1 MNVELYIY
9 NKERELAGVVESF
22 EYLRWTRRYARCGAF
37 EMKAIA
43 TPENL
48 SLLRTG
54 SHLWKSDDEEIGVIE
69 QVELEQADRET
80 VTVSGRFA
88 TSFLARRIVWGTE
101 TLSGDLSACVAQ
113 LMNHHLISPGDP
125 SRHMAGIVFSSP
137 VMGTHVNT
145 QVSYKNLMDTVT
157 GLCEASDRGIKTVF
171 SPGSGLLTVTL
182 YTGVASQAVF
192 SHEYENLTEQ
202 SYTHSDSG
210 YANTA
215 LIGGEG
221 EGGSRV
227 MAAITGDTG
236 EARREVF
243 VDAKDLRQEDFG
255 TGYQDALLYRGQSK
269 LSTLSMLSAFDA
281 EVNPHGNLRYKTDFD
296 LGQVVTVLSRK
307 WGVTLTT
314 RITEVTE
321 TYDEGGLS
329 LGLVFGKGA
338 LTLIDKLKGG

>member
-202 SYTHSDSG
+202 SYTHSDMG

-221 EGGSRV
+221 EGASRV

-314 RITEVTE
+314 RITEVNE

>member
-1 MNVELYIY
+1 MELYIY

-202 SYTHSDSG
+202 SYTHSDMG

-221 EGGSRV
+221 EGASRV

-314 RITEVTE
+314 RITEVNE

>member
-1 MNVELYIY
+1 MNVEIYIY
-9 NKERELAGVVESF
+9 NNERLLAGVVESF
-22 EYLRWTRRYARCGAF
+22 EYLRWTRRYARSGAF

-43 TPENL
+43 TPESL
-48 SLLRTG
+48 SLLQTG
-54 SHLWKSDDEEIGVIE
+54 NYLWKSDDEEIGVIE
-69 QVELEQADRET
+69 QVELIQADRET
-80 VTVSGRFA
+80 VAVSGRFA
-88 TSFLARRIVWGTE
+88 TSLLSRRIVWGTE
-101 TLSGDLSACVAQ
+101 TLSNDLSACVAQ
-113 LMNHHLISPGDP
+113 LMNHHLITPADSL
-125 SRHMAGIVFSSP
+125 RQITGIAFSSP
-137 VMGTHVNT
+137 PMGIAVNT
-145 QVSYKNLMDTVT
+145 QVSYKNLMDTIT

-171 SPGSGLLTVTL
+171 SPESGLLTVAL
-182 YTGVASQAVF
+182 YTGVVSQAVF

-202 SYTHSDSG
+202 SYTHSDMG

-215 LIGGEG
+215 LIGGES

>member
-69 QVELEQADRET
+69 QVKLEQADRET

-113 LMNHHLISPGDP
+113 LMNHHLILPGDP

-202 SYTHSDSG
+202 SYTHSDMG

-221 EGGSRV
+221 EGASRV
-227 MAAITGDTG
+227 MAAITGGTG

-281 EVNPHGNLRYKTDFD
+281 EVNPHGNLRYKTDFN

-307 WGVTLTT
+307 WGLTLTT
-314 RITEVTE
+314 RITEVNE

-338 LTLIDKLKGG
+338 LTLMDILKGG